1 MQSIAR
7 IVNVLENT
15 LERPKTMP
23 FLRMA
28 FAKMTST
35 MSNATMMASIAA
47 HPTVIRNIAL
57 SVNAKVLLTTKS
69 FESQFPDFILKFKN
83 LKKQNFDN
91 ASL

>member
-1 MQSIAR
+1 M
-7 IVNVLENT
+7 ENT
-15 LERPKTMP
+15 LGLPKIMP
-23 FLRMA
+23 FLETA
-28 FAKMTST
+28 FAKMTLI
-35 MSNATMMASIAA
+35 MSNATMMDLIAV

-57 SVNAKVLLTTKS
+57 NVIAKVLSTTKS

>member
-1 MQSIAR
+1 
-7 IVNVLENT
+7 
-15 LERPKTMP
+15 
-23 FLRMA
+23 MA
-28 FAKMTST
+28 FAKMTLT
-35 MSNATMMASIAA
+35 MSNATMMDLIAV

-57 SVNAKVLLTTKS
+57 NVIAKVLSTTKS

>member
-1 MQSIAR
+1 M
-7 IVNVLENT
+7 ENT
-15 LERPKTMP
+15 LGLPKIMP
-23 FLRMA
+23 FLETA
-28 FAKMTST
+28 FAKMTLT
-35 MSNATMMASIAA
+35 MSNATMMALIAV